1 MRTNKCKHNKRE
13 CKVEGCT
20 STEFYDTCN
29 NMCKTHRA
37 EYGLRM
43 YHERKK
49 RKDELFRQKLK
60 TSCRT
65 SITITD
71 PDVPKKLTLRF

>member
-29 NMCKTHRA
+29 NMCKTHKIRSNVVN
-37 EYGLRM
+37 
-43 YHERKK
+43 KK
-49 RKDELFRQKLK
+49 KCRIRLLK
-60 TSCRT
+60 SLCPVLITAPEPTS
-65 SITITD
+65 
-71 PDVPKKLTLRF
+71 KKLTLRF